1 MSDKILSIYSP
12 RADFSTAK
20 WGVLHLVDDK
30 IEFNRPKAFN
40 RSRLMLDCGVNS
52 QGILRRGVWELAK
65 YSNGK
70 EATFDWEDKGYF
82 DLLREYAAILHQPY
96 QKAGKGKGADVVIDI
111 FDGCSETWMYSDPT
125 KAKKLMQTF
134 FGELA
139 YLPYIKFSFN
149 ELNKPA
155 ALAFVRDVAYPEFK
169 RAKIMPFT
177 YKTSAD
183 PNDRLLENQ
192 KGVADRVWQ
201 VETTR
206 IIWRAVH
213 GVLDERSETLLYAFI
228 NWAREKHLI
237 RALLSVDG
245 VFTGASECDW
255 ILKNGRIQ
263 RRPSPE
269 QFRRAIRFWLDNVRD
284 LWLPGGDPLYAF
296 EYLPKAPNNDLCS
309 RAALEVVAE
318 EYLRKF
324 GKALE
329 NYGKYPD
336 NWMPIPTPEPPMPPT
351 PPQPPAPPEPTPEK
365 SCYEKYIADR
375 PMSKWQVWKFLKC
388 LFY

>member
-1 MSDKILSIYSP
+1 MSDKLLILYSP
-12 RADFSTAK
+12 RADFSTAR

-30 IEFNRPKAFN
+30 IDLNRPKAFN
-40 RSRLMLDCGVNS
+40 RSRLMLDCGVNA
-52 QGILRRGVWELAK
+52 QGVIRRGVWELDK

-96 QKAGKGKGADVVIDI
+96 QKVGKGKGADVVIDI
-111 FDGCSETWMYSDPT
+111 FDGCSETWMYSDLA
-125 KAKKLMQTF
+125 KAKRLMQTF

-139 YLPYIKFSFN
+139 YLPYVKFSFN
-149 ELNKPA
+149 ELNKPP
-155 ALAFVRDVAYPEFK
+155 ALAFVKEVAYPEFK

-177 YKTSAD
+177 YGASAD

-192 KGVADRVWQ
+192 KGAADRIWQ
-201 VETTR
+201 METTR

-213 GVLDERSETLLYAFI
+213 GVLDEKGENFVYAFI
-228 NWAREKHLI
+228 NWAREHHLI
-237 RALLSVDG
+237 RIILSVDG
-245 VFTGASECDW
+245 VFTGASACDW
-255 ILKNGRIQ
+255 IKKGERIH

-269 QFRRAIRFWLDNVRD
+269 QFRRAIRFWLDNARD

-324 GKALE
+324 GKFPE
-329 NYGKYPD
+329 NYDKYPD
-336 NWMPIPTPEPPMPPT
+336 DWVEPQPPT
-351 PPQPPAPPEPTPEK
+351 PPTPPIPPTPPVPPQPTK
-365 SCYEKYIADR
+365 QS
-375 PMSKWQVWKFLKC
+375 WLKRLWHW
-388 LFY
+388 LFGKNSIWGKIWR